1 MAGFHPTLYIL
12 LFEFCHQE
20 RGALAPPP
28 LVSNRVLDGDLVED
42 GTIVQFDGNSVS
54 DGPLLRVVVLG
65 GEGFVLDTSDLG
77 TESVN
82 SRVGGSVIGA
92 TRKSATGRER
102 ERKMVRTKIGRST
115 LRKLEDTRPCS

>member
-1 MAGFHPTLYIL
+1 M
-12 LFEFCHQE
+12 
-20 RGALAPPP
+20 
-28 LVSNRVLDGDLVED
+28 SDRVLDGDLVED

-82 SRVGGSVIGA
+82 SRIGGSVIGA
-92 TRKSATGRER
+92 ARKSATGRER
-102 ERKMVRTKIGRST
+102 EQKMVRTKIGRST